1 MRYRKW
7 IFSSLLILLLLAV
20 AGCQSIGYYKQAIAG
35 QIQML
40 SNRQPLTKLLAN
52 PETKPELKKKF
63 RLILELRDFAE
74 KKLHLDAGKRYLSY
88 VDLHRSNAV
97 WNVYAAPEFSLK
109 QKSWWYPVVGSVTY
123 RGYFSETAARAYAD
137 KLREKGYDVYVGGV
151 DAYSTLGWF
160 NDPVLN
166 TFIGDSER
174 GLASLIFHELTH
186 QRLFISGDTEF
197 NEALATAVA
206 EEGLRR
212 WLAQKNDPAALE
224 KFNANVKRKKQFV
237 DLIRDTRRR
246 LEALY
251 RTACEDSNPAELRGQ
266 KEKILNDLRKD
277 YAQLKQDWNGYSG
290 YDDWFDGPLN
300 NAQLNTVSTY
310 YDLVPVFRRMIDD
323 DGGDL
328 EQFFT
333 DAKKFEQMSK
343 EKRHRI
349 LAELKLKQSEPALAA
364 PNVPKPVANLPM

>member
-52 PETKPELKKKF
+52 PDTKPELKKKF

-123 RGYFSETAARAYAD
+123 RGYFSETAARDYAD

-251 RTACEDSNPAELRGQ
+251 ETACEDSNPAELRGQ
-266 KEKILNDLRKD
+266 KEKILNDLRK
-277 YAQLKQDWNGYSG
+277 
-290 YDDWFDGPLN
+290 
-300 NAQLNTVSTY
+300 
-310 YDLVPVFRRMIDD
+310 
-323 DGGDL
+323 
-328 EQFFT
+328 
-333 DAKKFEQMSK
+333 
-343 EKRHRI
+343 
-349 LAELKLKQSEPALAA
+349 
-364 PNVPKPVANLPM
+364 